1 MIKIKI
7 YHNPRCSK
15 SRETLKILNDR
26 GLNIDIVLYMQN
38 KITKKE
44 LKYLIFKLG
53 ISAEE
58 LIRKNEKIFKQIKL
72 NDKNLSEEK
81 LINYMLE
88 EPSLIQRPIVEIKD
102 KVIISRPPEVIL
114 DYI

>member
-1 MIKIKI
+1 
-7 YHNPRCSK
+7 
-15 SRETLKILNDR
+15 
-26 GLNIDIVLYMQN
+26 MQN
-38 KITKKE
+38 KISKKE

-88 EPSLIQRPIVEIKD
+88 EPCLIQRPIVEIKD
-102 KVIISRPPEVIL
+102 KVIIDDNSIIDEAMDKIINNRTSKTSHKL
-114 DYI
+114 TKMKKLK